1 MTTVVLKITRLPAA
15 AWLLDKGWPATAPAR
30 AVCGRV
36 LSVVRPL
43 GWAVI
48 AGTVLAW
55 ILSATLG
62 WEELR
67 TVAWCGT
74 ALILICAGF
83 LFGRTEYRASLEMAQ
98 RRIVVGERAFGR
110 IGLANPSRR
119 AILPARVL
127 LPVGAGS
134 ASFAVPRL
142 AAEAVH
148 EDLFTVPTSRRAVL
162 TVGPLSALRGDPL
175 GLFERVHTWTDPIDL
190 YVHPK
195 TVVLDG
201 ATAGY
206 MRDIEG
212 LPTRDLSSDDVSFHA
227 MREYVPGDDMRHI
240 HWRSTARTG
249 TVMVRQF
256 EETRRS
262 HTVVALTRNS
272 GDYASPD
279 EFELAVSVAGSL
291 GLQALRDARNLTVLV
306 QGSIV
311 TAATSKQFLDTLSG
325 IAHSRPRQGGVVE
338 LAAEVGR
345 SAKTA
350 SVVALVC
357 GSSVTAQQMRDA
369 SRHLPFEA
377 RSIAVVCAP
386 GTAPSLRV
394 LGDMSVLTIGELSDL
409 RGALGRVLS

>member
-1 MTTVVLKITRLPAA
+1 MTAVLTLTRQRAVT
-15 AWLLDKGWPATAPAR
+15 WLLDTARPATAPAR
-30 AVCGRV
+30 AACGRV

-43 GWAVI
+43 GWAVL
-48 AGTVLAW
+48 AGTALTW
-55 ILSATLG
+55 ILSAMLG

-67 TVAWCGT
+67 TIAWCGT
-74 ALILICAGF
+74 ALLVICAFF
-83 LFGRTEYRASLEMAQ
+83 LIGRTEYRANLEMAQ

-110 IGLANPSRR
+110 IGLSNPSRR

-127 LPVGAGS
+127 LPVGSGS

-142 AAEAVH
+142 PSEAVH
-148 EDLFTVPTSRRAVL
+148 EDLFTVPTTRRAVL

-190 YVHPK
+190 YVHPR
-195 TVVLDG
+195 TIPLDG

-262 HTVVALTRNS
+262 HTVVALTRNVA
-272 GDYASPD
+272 DYATED
-279 EFELAVSVAGSL
+279 EFELAVSVSGSL

-306 QGSIV
+306 QGSRVTSV
-311 TAATSKQFLDTLSG
+311 TAKQFLDTLSG
-325 IAHSRPRQGGVVE
+325 LEHSRPRQGGVVE

-345 SAKTA
+345 SAKSA

-357 GSSVTAQQMRDA
+357 GSNVSAQQMRDA
-369 SRHLPFEA
+369 SRHLPFGA

-386 GTAPSLRV
+386 TASPSLRM
-394 LGDMSVLTIGELSDL
+394 LGDTSVITIGDLSEL
-409 RGALGRVLS
+409 RGALRRVLS

>member
-1 MTTVVLKITRLPAA
+1 MSAALTVTRLPAV
-15 AWLLDKGWPATAPAR
+15 AWLLDTAWPATAPAR
-30 AVCGRV
+30 AACGRV

-48 AGTVLAW
+48 VSTVLAW
-55 ILSATLG
+55 LFSATLG
-62 WEELR
+62 WAELR
-67 TVAWCGT
+67 TIAWCGT
-74 ALILICAGF
+74 ALIVICAFF
-83 LFGRTEYRASLEMAQ
+83 LIGRTEYRAKLEMAQ

-110 IGLANPSRR
+110 ISLANPSRR

-142 AAEAVH
+142 GADAQH
-148 EDLFTVPTSRRAVL
+148 EDLFTVPTARRAIL

-175 GLFERVHTWTDPIDL
+175 GLFERVHTWTDPVDL
-190 YVHPK
+190 YVHPR
-195 TVVLDG
+195 TVLLDG

-262 HTVVALTRNS
+262 HTVIALTRS
-272 GDYASPD
+272 SAEFATED

-291 GLQALRDARNLTVLV
+291 GLQALRDARNLTVMV
-306 QGSIV
+306 QERTI
-311 TAATSKQFLDTLSG
+311 TAGTAKQFLDTLSG
-325 IAHSRPRQGGVVE
+325 LEHSRPRQGGVVE

-350 SVVALVC
+350 SVVVLVC
-357 GSSVTAQQMRDA
+357 GSSVSAQQLRDA
-369 SRHLPFEA
+369 TRLLPFGA
-377 RSIAVVCAP
+377 RNIAVVCEP
-386 GTAPSLRV
+386 GATPALRM
-394 LGDMSVLTIGELSDL
+394 LGEASVLTIGELGEL
-409 RGALGRVLS
+409 RGALRRVLS

>member
-1 MTTVVLKITRLPAA
+1 MSAVLTLTRLPAV
-15 AWLLDKGWPATAPAR
+15 AWLLDTAWPATAPAR
-30 AVCGRV
+30 AAIGRV

-43 GWAVI
+43 GWAVV
-48 AGTVLAW
+48 AGTLLAW
-55 ILSATLG
+55 LFSTTLG
-62 WEELR
+62 WAELR
-67 TVAWCGT
+67 TIAWCGT
-74 ALILICAGF
+74 ALIVICAFF
-83 LFGRTEYRASLEMAQ
+83 LIGRTEYRAKLEMAQ

-110 IGLANPSRR
+110 ISLANPSKR

-142 AAEAVH
+142 GADAMH
-148 EDLFTVPTSRRAVL
+148 EDLFTVPTARRAIL

-175 GLFERVHTWTDPIDL
+175 GLFERVHTWTDPVDL
-190 YVHPK
+190 YVHPR
-195 TVVLDG
+195 TVILDG

-262 HTVVALTRNS
+262 HTVIALTRN
-272 GDYASPD
+272 AAEFATED

-291 GLQALRDARNLTVLV
+291 GLQALRDARNLTVMV
-306 QGSIV
+306 QERTI
-311 TAATSKQFLDTLSG
+311 TAGTPKQFLDTLSG
-325 IAHSRPRQGGVVE
+325 LEHSRPRQGGVVE
-338 LAAEVGR
+338 LAGEVGR

-350 SVVALVC
+350 SVVVLVC
-357 GSSVTAQQMRDA
+357 GSNVSAQRLRDA
-369 SRHLPFEA
+369 TRLLPFGA
-377 RSIAVVCAP
+377 RNIAVVCEP
-386 GTAPSLRV
+386 GATPTLRM
-394 LGDMSVLTIGELSDL
+394 LGDASVLTIGELGEL
-409 RGALGRVLS
+409 RGALRRVLS